1 MANDNEDSQSV
12 EEEIHALRARLAE
25 LEKLRAQQ
33 NKPQRS
39 ARNELSTPIHFIGDF
54 GLIEASGIDLSDGGI
69 CFETGEDIPF
79 DMEFE
84 YEGKVHQ
91 HRAHM
96 VWMRRLEDGRCRFGF
111 QFHSDSP
118 SGMLWLYRE
127 LKDPQQTDE

>member
-1 MANDNEDSQSV
+1 MENSNEDSDSL
-12 EEEIHALRARLAE
+12 EEEIRALRARLAE
-25 LEKLRAQQ
+25 LEKQRSHQK
-33 NKPQRS
+33 NPQRS

-69 CFETGEDIPF
+69 CFETNEDIPF

-84 YEGKVHQ
+84 YKGTVHQ
-91 HRAHM
+91 HRGHM

-118 SGMLWLYRE
+118 SGMLWLYKE
-127 LKDPQQTDE
+127 LKAPRQNDE